1 MHDGVGPESWAPYMT
16 WAKHHEPARWDLSGS
31 NLLPCTV
38 EDLAGARTELLL
50 YAQND
55 DGYPPLVNA
64 IANRFGVERDRVV
77 TATGAAGATFL
88 ALAALVRPGDE
99 VLVEWPGYDPQAG
112 AAHLLGAEVRRF
124 PRPWTE
130 GFRVD
135 PDAVRAAL
143 SPRTRVVVLTN
154 LHNPSGVYTS
164 PDVMRKVGLAAAEVG
179 AHVLVDE
186 VYLEI
191 LTGVDTGPA
200 AHLGDVFVS
209 VNSLTKTFGLA
220 GLRVGWMLARPEV
233 AERARRARDV
243 VDGVGSVPSE
253 ALGALAFERI
263 EELLRRARRIV
274 MANSEL
280 MRGFVMEH
288 ASAVEWAVPPGASI
302 ALLRLLGADDAGPFV
317 EMARREF
324 GVGVTPGRYFGCPGH
339 FRVAISGRR
348 HVLEGGLEAL
358 GRALRRA
365 GA

>member
-1 MHDGVGPESWAPYMT
+1 MT

-38 EDLAGARTELLL
+38 DELEGARTELLL

-55 DGYPPLVNA
+55 DGYPPLVDA
-64 IANRFGVERDRVV
+64 IAGRYGTERDRVV

-112 AAHLLGAEVRRF
+112 AASLLGAEVRSF

-135 PDAVRAAL
+135 PDVVRAAL
-143 SPRTRVVVLTN
+143 GPRTRVVVLTN
-154 LHNPSGVYTS
+154 LHNPSGAYTS
-164 PDVMRKVGLAAAEVG
+164 PEMLREVGLAAAHAG
-179 AHVLVDE
+179 ARVLVDE

-191 LTGVDTGPA
+191 LKGVDTTPA
-200 AHLGDVFVS
+200 ARLGDVFVS

-220 GLRVGWMLARPEV
+220 GLRIGWMLAEPAI

-253 ALGALAFERI
+253 TLGALAFGRI
-263 EELLRRARRIV
+263 ETLLRRAHRIV
-274 MANSEL
+274 EANSEL
-280 MRGFVMEH
+280 LRAFVAEH
-288 ASAVEWAVPPGASI
+288 AAAVEWAEPPGASV
-302 ALLRLLGADDAGPFV
+302 ALLRLLGAQDAGPFV
-317 EMARREF
+317 EMARRDF

-339 FRVAISGRR
+339 FRVAVSGRR
-348 HVLEGGLEAL
+348 EVLEAGLEAL

-365 GA
+365 VPRGRGIRPEPRTE

>member
-1 MHDGVGPESWAPYMT
+1 MT

-38 EDLAGARTELLL
+38 EELEGARAELSL
-50 YAQND
+50 YAHND
-55 DGYPPLVNA
+55 DGFPPLVGA
-64 IANRFGVERDRVV
+64 IASRYGVDPDRVA

-112 AAHLLGAEVRRF
+112 AASLLGAEVRRF
-124 PRPWTE
+124 PRPSTE

-143 SPRTRVVVLTN
+143 GPRTRVIVLTN

-164 PDVMRKVGLAAAEVG
+164 PEVLRDVGLAAAEAG
-179 AHVLVDE
+179 ARVLVDE

-191 LTGVDTGPA
+191 LTGVDTDPA
-200 AHLGDVFVS
+200 ARLGDVFVS

-220 GLRVGWMLARPEV
+220 GLRVGWMLAEPAV

-253 ALGALAFERI
+253 VLGALAFGRI
-263 EELLRRARRIV
+263 EELLRRAHHIV
-274 MANSEL
+274 RTNSEL
-280 MRGFVMEH
+280 LGAFVREH
-288 ASAVEWAVPPGASI
+288 ASAVEWAEPPGASI
-302 ALLRLLGADDAGPFV
+302 ALLRLLGVEDASPFV

-339 FRVAISGRR
+339 FRVAVSGRR
-348 HVLEGGLEAL
+348 DVLEGGLDAL
-358 GRALRRA
+358 GGALQRA
-365 GA
+365 GR